1 MRIAAQDSV
10 KPRRARASES
20 MILFS
25 VGRQMFL
32 VAAESV
38 QEIRSTDGLASAAVE
53 ISLVDFPKVSHF
65 FERRQRHWFIVNA
78 CSHFHLPVSRPT
90 LVLILRQARAAL
102 LVDHIVRM
110 AEVSSV
116 YALPHAFSGNERRWF
131 RGLAYIEDQV
141 IPVLDPAGVLTRE
154 EIARLDSLSA
164 TLIAENEWQG
174 AAQS

>member
-1 MRIAAQDSV
+1 MRIAGHDAA
-10 KPRRARASES
+10 KPRRAGASEA

-38 QEIRSTDGLASAAVE
+38 QEIRSTDGLASAALE
-53 ISLVDFPKVSHF
+53 ISLEDFPKVSHF

-78 CSHFHLPVSRPT
+78 CTHFHLPISRPT

-110 AEVSSV
+110 AEVSGV
-116 YALPHAFSGNERRWF
+116 YALPHAFSGDERRWY

-141 IPVLDPAGVLTRE
+141 IPVLNPGGVLTRE
-154 EIARLDSLSA
+154 EIARLDAHCA
-164 TLIAENEWQG
+164 TVVAENEWQG
-174 AAQS
+174 AAQT